1 MSNGNFGMK
10 DIGKASS
17 RGIKD
22 GRGDNMFTIYA
33 ARDHPREYVLKRDSE
48 KWGAEPGIMKNYINQ
63 VINLTEPPFNQ
74 LNGIELSILTSDNE
88 AFDLSKSGRL
98 LTRSSLVKIN
108 HLVEQPDGALM
119 CTRCG
124 AAMFHSVEITR
135 KLVTSAV
142 QLNLINSLNRS
153 TRTMTS
159 SNFEYKL
166 SGGKSNRNH
175 AEPRRC
181 NGCHANS
188 SRGTYSTN
196 Q

>member
-1 MSNGNFGMK
+1 
-10 DIGKASS
+10 
-17 RGIKD
+17 
-22 GRGDNMFTIYA
+22 
-33 ARDHPREYVLKRDSE
+33 
-48 KWGAEPGIMKNYINQ
+48 MKNYINQ

-98 LTRSSLVKIN
+98 LTRSSMVKIN
-108 HLVEQPDGALM
+108 NLVEQPDGALM

-135 KLVTSAV
+135 KTCNKCGATESDQFVKPFDENDDLIKLRV
-142 QLNLINSLNRS
+142 QNSWRKEQS
-153 TRTMTS
+153 KSCRT
-159 SNFEYKL
+159 
-166 SGGKSNRNH
+166 
-175 AEPRRC
+175 RRC